1 MTITFTSMAVHLGI
15 AALGGGL
22 LFVAG
27 WAWVIAIERIFSA
40 IKLQEA
46 IIRFIQAYHNQR
58 DFQPDLKMRD
68 FMKPKSHE
76 EDDDTEG
83 AACELEALREAESL
97 LGEIMKGEVNPE
109 DEAEKFLRAYA
120 PDILNQKKPKSTGED
135 Q

>member
-1 MTITFTSMAVHLGI
+1 MTITFTSMAVYLGI
-15 AALGGGL
+15 AALGGVL

-27 WAWVIAIERIFSA
+27 WAWV
-40 IKLQEA
+40 EA